1 MKIKIDEFRSDQ
13 ATEVAPPL
21 DFETLRAALA
31 AYQAAMPTARMA
43 QDGGGTTDPRLPAH
57 AAVAALSAAP
67 GGPKSIGPANGSFH
81 AAAAARFTG
90 AQDK

>member
-1 MKIKIDEFRSDQ
+1 MKIKIDEFRSDR
-13 ATEVAPPL
+13 ATEVAPPI

-43 QDGGGTTDPRLPAH
+43 QDDAGRTDPQFPAH
-57 AAVAALSAAP
+57 AAVAALGA
-67 GGPKSIGPANGSFH
+67 GPRGQKPVGPANGSFH
-81 AAAAARFTG
+81 AAAAAHFTS